1 MIAVL
6 SLVAIVAYLL
16 GGVNGAIISSKYIF
30 KKDIRNYGS
39 GNAGLT
45 NFYRIFGVK
54 GAALVLLIDIGK
66 TALGVFIGWA
76 LLRFYGFSM
85 VGKLYAGFFLVLG
98 HAFPVYYGFRGG
110 KGVLCCGILV
120 LMLDPI
126 IGLIC
131 WVAFALVTLL
141 THYVSLGSIAAAVS
155 FPISV
160 AAFGGWWLQVLLS
173 LFCSVLL
180 VIMHRHN
187 IIRLILG
194 KESKLSFDGK
204 KKEPGSEKSV

>member
-1 MIAVL
+1 MAAVL
-6 SLVAIVAYLL
+6 FLVAVVAYLL

-66 TALGVFIGWA
+66 TVIGVLFGW
-76 LLRFYGFSM
+76 LMLRIYGFSM
-85 VGKLYAGFFLVLG
+85 VGKLFAGFFLMLG
-98 HAFPVYYGFRGG
+98 HVFPVYYGFKGG
-110 KGVLCCGILV
+110 KGVLCCGIIV
-120 LMLDPI
+120 LTVDPV

-131 WVAFALVTLL
+131 WIVFAIVALL
-141 THYVSLGSIAAAVS
+141 TRYVSLGSIAAAVA
-155 FPISV
+155 FPICI

-194 KESKLSFDGK
+194 KEPKFSFEDK
-204 KKEPGSEKSV
+204 KNGRAGEK